1 MPIRRLP
8 EDVTHRI
15 AAGEVIERPASV
27 VKELVENALD
37 AGAERV
43 TVRIVQGGT
52 FSIVVEDDGTGI
64 PQSEVR
70 LAVERFA
77 TSKLESID
85 DLERIS
91 TLGFRGEALA
101 SIAAVSRFEIRSR
114 KRGTPEGA
122 FIRVEGGR
130 TVAEGSIETS
140 EGTRVQV
147 DDLFFNLPARRK
159 FLKGFPAEQRRIL
172 KVIQDF
178 ALCSPSKAFLFAG
191 DGKTLFRWEGG
202 NRKEALA
209 SILGDPEGK
218 QALYEKGAVRVET
231 WNANGRPGKRTE
243 ILSFVNGRRVVEP
256 TVRSALF
263 SLGPEVSG
271 DWIILVECPPGEVDV
286 NIHPAK
292 AEVRFRNPGTI
303 FEAVRGAARAATSRG
318 TDVPL
323 LVAAEP
329 GSPVFPWNGTETR
342 LPYRVAEPRLP
353 FAEKST
359 ALPGERTAAGGQFSA
374 GPGEAKE
381 TLYLGCFSEG
391 FLVFSHGDDL
401 VIMDPHAA
409 HERVLFDSL
418 WASLADKPPSQG
430 LVPGEELSP
439 SLSAGSLEHREE
451 LAGIGFSFTEKG
463 DGSLILQSVPS
474 CRGLEPVSPGDLLRG
489 ALDALDEHSGESL
502 QTRLA
507 TRWAYAACHGAV
519 KLGDRFSPEE
529 ALALW
534 RRLSEARVPQSCPH
548 GRPTLLRLSGL
559 QLKRHFGRKD

>member
-43 TVRIVQGGT
+43 TVRIVQGWT

-178 ALCSPSKAFLFAG
+178 ALCSPSKAFLLAG

-202 NRKEALA
+202 NRKEAMA

-231 WNANGRPGKRTE
+231 WNANGRPGKRT
-243 ILSFVNGRRVVEP
+243 
-256 TVRSALF
+256 
-263 SLGPEVSG
+263 
-271 DWIILVECPPGEVDV
+271 
-286 NIHPAK
+286 
-292 AEVRFRNPGTI
+292 
-303 FEAVRGAARAATSRG
+303 
-318 TDVPL
+318 
-323 LVAAEP
+323 
-329 GSPVFPWNGTETR
+329 
-342 LPYRVAEPRLP
+342 
-353 FAEKST
+353 
-359 ALPGERTAAGGQFSA
+359 
-374 GPGEAKE
+374 
-381 TLYLGCFSEG
+381 
-391 FLVFSHGDDL
+391 
-401 VIMDPHAA
+401 
-409 HERVLFDSL
+409 
-418 WASLADKPPSQG
+418 
-430 LVPGEELSP
+430 
-439 SLSAGSLEHREE
+439 
-451 LAGIGFSFTEKG
+451 
-463 DGSLILQSVPS
+463 
-474 CRGLEPVSPGDLLRG
+474 
-489 ALDALDEHSGESL
+489 
-502 QTRLA
+502 
-507 TRWAYAACHGAV
+507 
-519 KLGDRFSPEE
+519 
-529 ALALW
+529 
-534 RRLSEARVPQSCPH
+534 
-548 GRPTLLRLSGL
+548 
-559 QLKRHFGRKD
+559 